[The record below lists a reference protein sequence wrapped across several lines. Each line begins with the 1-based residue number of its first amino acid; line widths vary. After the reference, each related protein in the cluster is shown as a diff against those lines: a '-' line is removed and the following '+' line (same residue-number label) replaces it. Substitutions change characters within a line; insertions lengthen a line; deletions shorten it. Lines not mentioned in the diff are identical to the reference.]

1 MSELGQTLRTA
12 REEMGL
18 SLDQVQ
24 EMTKIRKHYLTAI
37 EEGNYA
43 ALPGSFYARAFVK
56 NYAEA
61 VGLNADELLNYYK
74 NELPAAPAA
83 SAVEPAAAP
92 QPPRK
97 ASTSRA
103 TSERVGKLGFSVL
116 MWAFLAL
123 IVVLIWIFVIKPD
136 RQTPTADETPIT
148 TNTPGPGQ
156 SPSPG
161 DAAGGASPTPS
172 LTPSPTPTPTPE
184 GAVTFDRK
192 SGKIDYYKTNGAVTI
207 ELSFTGTAWIEVRKG
222 GPKGEFLYNK
232 AAEAGDTLSVPVDDV
247 IYLNTGRA
255 DNTEITVGGQLIDDG
270 DRPSSKK
277 IQFEPA
283 SGADASSGSG
293 DADSAGTADGASG
306 SDSENSH

>member
-92 QPPRK
+92 Q
-97 ASTSRA
+97 
-103 TSERVGKLGFSVL
+103 
-116 MWAFLAL
+116 
-123 IVVLIWIFVIKPD
+123 
-136 RQTPTADETPIT
+136 
-148 TNTPGPGQ
+148 
-156 SPSPG
+156 
-161 DAAGGASPTPS
+161 
-172 LTPSPTPTPTPE
+172 
-184 GAVTFDRK
+184 
-192 SGKIDYYKTNGAVTI
+192 
-207 ELSFTGTAWIEVRKG
+207 
-222 GPKGEFLYNK
+222 
-232 AAEAGDTLSVPVDDV
+232 
-247 IYLNTGRA
+247 
-255 DNTEITVGGQLIDDG
+255 
-270 DRPSSKK
+270 
-277 IQFEPA
+277 
-283 SGADASSGSG
+283 
-293 DADSAGTADGASG
+293 
-306 SDSENSH
+306 